1 MQIHH
6 IQFYVHDARYWQT
19 WFVQKLGFTALP
31 IRVDGDTM
39 NGDVVCGTVRLRLA
53 SARTDHSPVADY
65 LQTHSPGV
73 SAIAFT
79 VADPDAIVARA
90 QAHGGHIQPTPYSTA
105 PTLITPWGLHHP
117 LLRTLPPQLPRQ
129 TSTLAIDHIVL
140 NVPRGELDAAVA
152 WYQAVF
158 GLVPQQRFDIRTH
171 TSGLHS
177 QVLTHPETGLQLP
190 INEPSTPNSQIQD
203 FLHHNGGPG
212 IQHIALAPAAI
223 LPMTQRLRQAG
234 VQFLSVPTQYYATV
248 EEKYPRLPLSAEDWR
263 AIRAAQILVDC
274 PHPETLLL
282 QIFTKPIFDQPT
294 FFLELIERRHQAQ
307 GFGEGNFQA
316 LFEAIE
322 LHQRRNSPIAARSKG
337 N

>member
-6 IQFYVHDARYWQT
+6 VQFYVHDARYWQT

-31 IRVDGDTM
+31 IRVDGDTI
-39 NGDVVCGTVRLRLA
+39 NGDVVCGTVRFRLA
-53 SARTDHSPVADY
+53 SAQTPQSPVAAY
-65 LQTHSPGV
+65 LQHHSPGV
-73 SAIAFT
+73 SAIALT
-79 VADPDAIVARA
+79 VPDPDAILARA
-90 QAHGGHIQPTPYSTA
+90 QAHGGQIHPTPYSSA
-105 PTLITPWGLHHP
+105 PTLVTPWGLRHP
-117 LLRTLPPQLPRQ
+117 LLPTLPPPLPRQ
-129 TSTLAIDHIVL
+129 TTPLTIDHIVL
-140 NVPRGELDAAVA
+140 NVPQGELNAAVA

-177 QVLTHPETGLQLP
+177 QVLTHPDTGLQLP
-190 INEPSTPNSQIQD
+190 INEPSTAHSQIQD

-212 IQHIALAPAAI
+212 VQHIALAPAAI
-223 LPMTQRLRQAG
+223 LPMTQRLRKAG

-248 EEKYPRLPLSAEDWR
+248 QEKYPHLPLSAEDWQ
-263 AIRAAQILVDC
+263 AIRAAQILVDR
-274 PHPETLLL
+274 PSPNTLLL
-282 QIFTKPIFDQPT
+282 QIFTQPIFDQLT
-294 FFLELIERRHQAQ
+294 FFLELIERRDQAQ

-322 LHQRRNSPIAARSKG
+322 AHQQQQPAIASRGKG